1 MLGCVALVPNVG
13 LLVTPRNVCAN
24 LALLEMPFLGVEL
37 WMYLLR
43 LALLHLVELTLY
55 VENKTVQ
62 AHVSAYKTTLAT
74 RTKVAGPSVL

>member
-13 LLVTPRNVCAN
+13 SLVTPRNVCVN
-24 LALLEMPFLGVEL
+24 LALQEMHLLGVEL

-43 LALLHLVELTLY
+43 LVLLHLVELTLY

-62 AHVSAYKTTLAT
+62 ALVSAYKTTLAT
-74 RTKVAGPSVL
+74 RTKLAGPSVL